1 MLGQIADKRFGQGVA
16 MSSGISSRSHHSVR
30 RLTIA
35 IATILAGSQA
45 AEVHA
50 QAALE
55 EVLVTARKRE
65 EKLQD
70 IPESIQAISQRTIV
84 RAGLQE
90 LEDYSR
96 FIPSLSYTAQA
107 PGANK
112 LIFRGVADT
121 GRSFYSDASAAIYLD
136 EQPLTQPTQTPEPRL
151 VDIER
156 IEALSGPQ
164 GTLYGGSAQS
174 GTMRIVTNK
183 PDPNAFEVITDATL
197 KQGSDSDLSH
207 DVNAVLNLPLI
218 PGELA
223 IRLVGFSARD
233 GAFIDNVLG
242 DSPGGT
248 FDNSGVAKKDAS
260 GEAEYYG
267 GRATMRWLPSETL
280 AVTAGVVFQDF
291 EGSGN
296 QDHEPDVVGSLNN
309 VRFLNE
315 KREDQWTQVGLTFE
329 ADLGFADLV
338 SATTYFTRDVF
349 YSLDNTTYVSYLR
362 NIYANYAG
370 DPYTNFPQYA
380 FGPDPV
386 GLGWR
391 QTQDTERF
399 SQEFRLSHQGPKWS
413 WLAGVFFERYDDQ
426 WDFRSQVD
434 DFESTNA
441 FVNFW
446 EPVYGAEPGT
456 SENAF
461 YRINNRTEI
470 EQYAAFG
477 ELTYDL
483 DDQWSFIVGGR
494 WFSTERDRRFTLFQ
508 PGNSVRQDENPVRTT
523 DDFAKKASIRYRF
536 DDQRMMYALYSE
548 GYRNGGEN
556 IVRPGAVLPRSFDPD
571 KLKNYE
577 LGFKSRWLDGR
588 LQANLSLF
596 HMTWD
601 DFQTELTDPGPLFA
615 TMVVNAGDAKIDGA
629 ELDLSF
635 APVDRLSLGVNVGY
649 LDAELAEDIVLPPDA
664 GGFQSVLAL
673 DGARL
678 AISPR
683 WKLATYLEY
692 SWPQEVLGGNV
703 FFRAQYSYNGNAL
716 NDLECNAADCD
727 AHEVMDSY
735 EIADARLG
743 LEGANG
749 DWEFSLFI
757 DNITNEHA
765 QLFKFAVPPDAITV
779 NRPREYGIRYMK
791 KWRGG
796 R

>member
-1 MLGQIADKRFGQGVA
+1 
-16 MSSGISSRSHHSVR
+16 MSSDNSGRKQGAGR
-30 RLTIA
+30 QLTIA
-35 IATILAGSQA
+35 IATILASGQA
-45 AEVHA
+45 TEVRA
-50 QAALE
+50 QAALD

-70 IPESIQAISQRTIV
+70 IPESIQAISQRTID

-96 FIPSLSYTAQA
+96 FVPSMSYTAQA

-121 GRSFYSDASAAIYLD
+121 DRSFYSDTSAAIYLD

-174 GTMRIVTNK
+174 GTLRIITNK
-183 PDPNAFEVITDATL
+183 PNLTEFEVITDSTI

-207 DVNAVLNLPLI
+207 DVSAVLNLPLI
-218 PGELA
+218 PNELA
-223 IRLVGFSARD
+223 IRFVGFSAKD
-233 GAFIDNVLG
+233 GAFIDNVLA

-248 FDNSGVAKKDAS
+248 FDNADVAKGDAS
-260 GEAEYYG
+260 GEGEYYG
-267 GRATMRWLPSETL
+267 GRATMRWLANEKL

-291 EGSGN
+291 KGSGN
-296 QDHEPDVVGSLNN
+296 QDHEPGIVGTLNN
-309 VRFLNE
+309 VRFIDE
-315 KREDQWTQVGLTFE
+315 RREDQWTQFGLTLE

-349 YSLDNTTYVSYLR
+349 YQLDNTVYLTYLR
-362 NIYANYAG
+362 NIYVNYSG
-370 DPYTNFPQYA
+370 DPDTNFPQYA
-380 FGPDPV
+380 FAPDPV

-391 QTQDTERF
+391 QDQKTERF
-399 SQEFRLSHQGPKWS
+399 SQEFRLSKEGPKWS
-413 WLAGVFFERYDDQ
+413 WLAGVFFESFDDD
-426 WDFRSQVD
+426 WEFRSRMD

-441 FVNFW
+441 WLDFW
-446 EPVYGAEPGT
+446 QPVYDAQPGA
-456 SENAF
+456 SENTF
-461 YRINNRTEI
+461 YRINNRTQI

-477 ELTYDL
+477 ELTYEL

-494 WFSTERDRRFTLFQ
+494 WFSSERDRRFRLSQ
-508 PGNSVRQDENPVRTT
+508 PADVVLQDENPVKRT

-556 IVRPGAVLPRSFDPD
+556 IARAGAVLPRRFDPD

-588 LQANLSLF
+588 LQANLSVF
-596 HMTWD
+596 HMTWN
-601 DFQTELTDPGPLFA
+601 DFQTELSDPGPLFA
-615 TMVVNAGDAKIDGA
+615 TMVVNAGDAEINGA

-635 APVDRLSLGVNVGY
+635 VPVDGLDLGLNVGY
-649 LDAELAEDIVLPPDA
+649 LDAQLTDDIVLPPDSD
-664 GGFQSVLAL
+664 GFEAVIAL

-678 AISPR
+678 AISPE
-683 WKLATYLEY
+683 WKASAYLQY
-692 SWPQEVLGGNV
+692 TWPAPVAGGNIYA
-703 FFRAQYSYNGNAL
+703 RAQYSYNGDGL
-716 NDLECNAADCD
+716 NDLECNAPDCSP
-727 AHEVMDSY
+727 HQTMDSY
-735 EIADARLG
+735 SITDLRLG
-743 LEGANG
+743 IEGVDG
-749 DWEFSLFI
+749 DWELSLFV
-757 DNITNEHA
+757 DNVTDEHA
-765 QLFKFAVPPDAITV
+765 QLYKYEVPFGAITV
-779 NRPREYGIRYMK
+779 NRPREYGITFMK
-791 KWRGG
+791 KWRGD
-796 R
+796 